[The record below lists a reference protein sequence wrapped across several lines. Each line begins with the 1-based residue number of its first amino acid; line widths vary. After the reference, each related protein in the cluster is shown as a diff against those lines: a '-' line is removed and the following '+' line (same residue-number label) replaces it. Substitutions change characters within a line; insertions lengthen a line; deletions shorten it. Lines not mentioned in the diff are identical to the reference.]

1 MNDTFQH
8 KGQRNQLVQ
17 NISRKGINDEKVL
30 AAIGEVPRHFFF
42 DSAFEEHA
50 YEDKPFPIGSGQTI
64 SQPFTVAF
72 QTQLLDV
79 QPAEKVLEIG
89 TGSGYQAAVLA
100 AMRARVYTIERQKE
114 LFRFSQQII
123 AEMGY
128 KRIQF
133 FYGDGYKGKPA
144 YSPYDKILIT
154 CGAPFIPQDLIDQ
167 LKPGGYL
174 VAPVGE
180 GRVQEMKRLIK
191 DKDGNITTESHGSFS
206 FVPMLKGFE

>member
-191 DKDGNITTESHGSFS
+191 DKDGNTTTENHGSFS

>member
-1 MNDTFQH
+1 MEDTFQH

-17 NISRKGINDEKVL
+17 NISHKGINDEKVL

-42 DSAFEEHA
+42 DTAFAEHA

-79 QPAEKVLEIG
+79 QPGEKVLEIG

-123 AEMGY
+123 GQMKY

-191 DKDGNITTESHGSFS
+191 DKDGNITTENHGSFS
-206 FVPMLKGFE
+206 FVPMLKGSE